1 MIDDVAGNPRRPLK
15 TLSIRELVLELGNIE
30 ELVVIRAD
38 TAGDTYAARFIT
50 QREQLIIA
58 ELRSRA
64 ACLHPCRR
72 DNAPVGADEEAGEW
86 VS

>member
-15 TLSIRELVLELGNIE
+15 TLSIRELVLELCNIE

-64 ACLHPCRR
+64 ACLHPCGR
-72 DNAPVGADEEAGEW
+72 DNAPAGADEEAREW